1 MIPRVAF
8 GGLVT
13 LDYRTG
19 MATCMKA
26 SNSHQ
31 NLLLYL
37 FRCIFFF
44 VLVRA
49 SNNTASSA
57 VHAGVSP
64 PHTSDVL

>member
-19 MATCMKA
+19 MAACMKA

-31 NLLLYL
+31 NLL
-37 FRCIFFF
+37 FSFSRCMSVI
-44 VLVRA
+44 VIVRA
-49 SNNTASSA
+49 
-57 VHAGVSP
+57 
-64 PHTSDVL
+64 